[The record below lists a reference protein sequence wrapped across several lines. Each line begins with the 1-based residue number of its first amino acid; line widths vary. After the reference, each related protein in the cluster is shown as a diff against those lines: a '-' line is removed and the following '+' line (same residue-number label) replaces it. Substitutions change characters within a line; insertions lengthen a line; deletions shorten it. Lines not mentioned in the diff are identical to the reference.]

1 MTNRYSHMHF
11 VGYKSIPNWSA
22 GYILGHDLGFS
33 EKYPLARIGDFI
45 RPAKNAIVVEDDK
58 EYKQVTLKTNGGGAV
73 LRGVMKGS
81 SIGTKKQFLAK
92 EGQFVMSKID
102 ARNGAFGIISK
113 ELNGAIVTGDFPL
126 FDVNSDLISTE
137 YLFLISTTKSFVRF
151 AQSCSRGT
159 TNRRRIDVNLF
170 LQQQIPLPSL
180 DEQKALVDAYQEKL
194 QDASILD
201 KSLSVIADE
210 IDKFVLGKLEVT
222 KHSSMTFDGKDSCFS
237 FLKFISSSNI
247 SRWDVFNEKQELK
260 SWKYENTTLS
270 HVLLEKPAYGAGYKS
285 AKKPN
290 DIRYIRITDINEDGT
305 LNDEFVSA
313 NEYEEKYLLK
323 PNDFLIARSGN
334 TVGKTFLYEPKWGK
348 AIFAGYLIRFVLD
361 TEKINPYYLL
371 AYTKSSIF
379 KKWITNNMRV
389 SGQPNINSQQYL
401 DASLIL
407 PPLSVQQEIVDEVQK
422 RRAQIASCREQ
433 AAKLRQ
439 DAIAQFEQ
447 AIFE

>member
-1 MTNRYSHMHF
+1 MKNKYSHMHF
-11 VGYKSIPNWSA
+11 VGYKSIPNWSV
-22 GYILGHDLGFS
+22 GYILGHNLGFT

-151 AQSCSRGT
+151 VQSCSRGT

-180 DEQKALVDAYQEKL
+180 EEQKTLVDAYNQYLVKASQLEEKAL
-194 QDASILD
+194 INDESIISFVNDRLGLV
-201 KSLSVIADE
+201 KSQAQKNDLTCLLRFINY
-210 IDKFVLGKLEVT
+210 
-222 KHSSMTFDGKDSCFS
+222 KDTYE
-237 FLKFISSSNI
+237 
-247 SRWDVFNEKQELK
+247 RWDPFNANGSIHSIFPMVKLAK
-260 SWKYENTTLS
+260 LITDISTGTTPPTS
-270 HVLLEKPAYGAGYKS
+270 HKEFFNGDIKFYTPADIGKEMYLDTTERTLAQPAIS
-285 AKKPN
+285 AKKA
-290 DIRYIRITDINEDGT
+290 RLFHKGQ
-305 LNDEFVSA
+305 LLFVGIGS
-313 NEYEEKYLLK
+313 
-323 PNDFLIARSGN
+323 
-334 TVGKTFLYEPKWGK
+334 TVGKIGIVSDEQVSSNQQITGFS
-348 AIFAGYLIRFVLD
+348 
-361 TEKINPYYLL
+361 IN
-371 AYTKSSIF
+371 SSIATPEYVYCYMHCN
-379 KKWITNNMRV
+379 KDITTAERTKTTLPVVN
-389 SGQPNINSQQYL
+389 QAKIEQIPIP
-401 DASLIL
+401 L

-422 RRAQIASCREQ
+422 RRAQIALCREQ

-439 DAIAQFEQ
+439 DAIAQFERT
-447 AIFE
+447 IFE

>member
-1 MTNRYSHMHF
+1 MTNKYSYMHF
-11 VGYKSIPNWSA
+11 VAYKNLGRWDIKNYISQGLSSQYKMVVLGDYIHEESTKYDISDKTKEY
-22 GYILGHDLGFS
+22 GILGVNNQTGIFDAYRENGSKIHQ
-33 EKYPLARIGDFI
+33 KYKRMKDGWIAYNPYRVNVGSIGI
-45 RPAKNAIVVEDDK
+45 K
-58 EYKQVTLKTNGGGAV
+58 LKTH
-73 LRGVMKGS
+73 
-81 SIGTKKQFLAK
+81 QY
-92 EGQFVMSKID
+92 EY
-102 ARNGAFGIISK
+102 ISPAYVVFSCKK
-113 ELNGAIVTGDFPL
+113 ELLP
-126 FDVNSDLISTE
+126 E
-137 YLFLISTTKSFVRF
+137 YLFLLMKSQTFNRIIRDNTTGSVR
-151 AQSCSRGT
+151 Q
-159 TNRRRIDVNLF
+159 NLSYAR
-170 LQQQIPLPSL
+170 LRSIQIPLPSL
-180 DEQKALVDAYQEKL
+180 KEQKALVEAYQVKL
-194 QDASILD
+194 QEASILD
-201 KSLSVIADE
+201 DSLSTIVSE
-210 IDKFVLGKLEVT
+210 IDDIVLEKLAVT
-222 KHSSMTFDGKDSCFS
+222 HHSAKTFDDKSSCFS

-285 AKKPN
+285 AKKAN

-313 NEYEEKYLLK
+313 NEFEEKYLLK

-334 TVGKTFLYEPKWGK
+334 TVGKTFLYESKWGK

-379 KKWITNNMRV
+379 KKWIANNMRV
-389 SGQPNINSQQYL
+389 SGQPNINSQQYM

-439 DAIAQFEQ
+439 DAIVQFEQ